1 MVTRIR
7 VVIGMLICLGFVAGC
22 SSKGPVAEKP
32 PTVEVSQLNST
43 VITPQL
49 VKFQARIIIHNRS
62 SRELGFD
69 RVDYAVDLQGQE
81 LFTSSFSELLRTRKG
96 KKQTVTFHFQI
107 SMEDILDQSVAILAE
122 GGMDVGFR
130 GMVYPEPA
138 SGFSPL
144 AFRSTIAIPVPEIPE
159 VAFGGTEGV
168 PMSRE
173 FVVKLRIMNTNGFEV
188 TVNRIESYLEI
199 NQVQYQLLHT
209 EQVTSLEPHRWETIE
224 LTMENTTG
232 KTLSLILNTLQSPN
246 MEFRV
251 GGTVECRSPYGWIVF
266 PIALPGQD

>member
-1 MVTRIR
+1 
-7 VVIGMLICLGFVAGC
+7 MLICLGLIAGC
-22 SSKGPVAEKP
+22 SSKGPAVDKP
-32 PTVEVSQLNST
+32 PTVEVSQFNST

-49 VKFQARIIIHNRS
+49 VKFQARIIINNRS
-62 SRELGFD
+62 SRELDFD

-81 LFTSSFSELLRTRKG
+81 LFSSSFSELLRTKRG
-96 KKQTVTFHFQI
+96 KKQTVTFPFQI
-107 SMEDILDQSVAILAE
+107 SMADILDRAVVILAE
-122 GGMDVGFR
+122 GGMEVGFR
-130 GMVYPEPA
+130 GVVYPDPA

-144 AFRSTIAIPVPEIPE
+144 AFKSTIEIPVPEIPE

-168 PMSRE
+168 PMSGD

-209 EQVTSLEPHRWETIE
+209 EQAASLEPHRWQTIE
-224 LTMENTTG
+224 LYMENTTG
-232 KTLSLILNTLQSPN
+232 KTLSLILNTLQTPN

-266 PIALPGQD
+266 PIALQAQD